1 MFRNLL
7 FRTLVGLLLI
17 INANWVIAGSKWQLP
32 LSGLDSSF
40 VRLDRTWAKKADFLL
55 SWPGNSRLLLPQ
67 DGTLIFAGPTGSLG
81 MNRYGWIL
89 RHSENLYS
97 VLTTSMPL
105 NFFDTSALP
114 GHHLRKGDVLAS
126 RSARFPAQADL
137 RLHWRVLR
145 LEGALEGD
153 ELTPPK
159 RLADAA
165 EVGVAKLLGK
175 GLIEFDTD
183 NPMLASDFDIDIGS
197 RRVSGKDITANRFL
211 IDEGLHP
218 LAVVWG
224 GIFKKSS
231 KEILVLIGGDGLL
244 VHQIRRDDQGQ
255 WNARDY
261 DYLLPEATVQALART
276 SETDEDVDPTTKKWI
291 DWLGRTPDADDLTVE
306 KRDSAAT
313 TNSSSVASASLVPAV
328 ATTPVLIN
336 SVDQRPQDQE
346 RELAQQRAKLQQS
359 RQEEMR
365 RQELQVQQTQQEQIE
380 RERLVAE
387 AVEVE
392 RKKRLDIE
400 QRLAAAEARERERQE
415 AELREKDRLNAA
427 PKVYASRKALVIGND
442 QYIDV
447 PKLNNAVA
455 DADAMALALQSVG
468 FNVFKHINVDE
479 KKFKL
484 ALRDF
489 RMRLE
494 PGDEVMVFFAGHG
507 VQLNNTNYLLPID
520 IKGDNE
526 EQIRDEAIQ
535 LQRVLDDLQDRR
547 TKFALAVV
555 DACRDNPFKGS
566 GRAIGGRGLAST
578 TAATGQMIL
587 FSAGAGQ
594 QALDRLGKEDKE
606 RNGLF
611 TRIFVKEMVKPG
623 VSVDRVLRNVRNE
636 VVRLAKSVGHDQTPA
651 LYDQAVGDFFFRQ

>member
-17 INANWVIAGSKWQLP
+17 INANWVTAGSKWQLP

-40 VRLDRTWAKKADFLL
+40 VTLDRTWAKKADFLL
-55 SWPGNSRLLLPQ
+55 SWPRNSRLLLPQ

-81 MNRYGWIL
+81 ANRYGWIV

-105 NFFDTSALP
+105 NLFDTSASP
-114 GHHLRKGDVLAS
+114 GQHLRSGDVLAS

-145 LEGALEGD
+145 MEGALGRD
-153 ELTPPK
+153 ELTSPEG
-159 RLADAA
+159 LANAA
-165 EVGVAKLLGK
+165 EVGVGKLLGM

-183 NPMLASDFDIDIGS
+183 NPMLTSDFDIDIGP
-197 RRVSGKDITANRFL
+197 RRISGRDITANRFL
-211 IDEGLHP
+211 IAEGVHP

-224 GIFKKSS
+224 GFFKKSS
-231 KEILVLIGGDGLL
+231 KEMRVHIGGDGLL
-244 VHQIRRDDQGQ
+244 VHQIRRDAQGQ
-255 WNARDY
+255 WNALAY
-261 DYLLPEATVQALART
+261 DYLLPEATVQGVARI

-291 DWLGRTPDADDLTVE
+291 DWLARTPDADDGAVE
-306 KRDSAAT
+306 KRDFAVT
-313 TNSSSVASASLVPAV
+313 TNSSSVASAPLVPAV
-328 ATTPVLIN
+328 ATIPVSIN
-336 SVDQRPQDQE
+336 SVDQRQQDHE
-346 RELAQQRAKLQQS
+346 RELAQQQAKLQQS
-359 RQEEMR
+359 RQEEIR
-365 RQELQVQQTQQEQIE
+365 RQELQVQKAQQEQFE

-387 AVEVE
+387 AVEIE
-392 RKKRLDIE
+392 RKKRLNIE

-415 AELREKDRLNAA
+415 AELRERDRLNAA
-427 PKVYASRKALVIGND
+427 PKVFASRKALVIGND
-442 QYIDV
+442 QYVDV

-479 KKFKL
+479 KRFKL

-651 LYDQAVGDFFFRQ
+651 LYDQAVGDFYFRQ